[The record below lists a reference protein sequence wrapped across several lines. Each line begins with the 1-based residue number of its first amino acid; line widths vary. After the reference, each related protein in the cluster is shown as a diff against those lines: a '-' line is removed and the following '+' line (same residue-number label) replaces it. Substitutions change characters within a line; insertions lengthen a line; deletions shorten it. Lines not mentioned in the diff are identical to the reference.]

1 MELTYT
7 IYAHVTMMPSR
18 AYILKNSHVIV
29 IIKCNGLRYK
39 LNL

>member
-7 IYAHVTMMPSR
+7 IYANVTVMPSR
-18 AYILKNSHVIV
+18 AYILKNSHIIM
-29 IIKCNGLRYK
+29 IIKCNRLRYK